1 MKTRKIKNYNW
12 INYLSILSI
21 ICSIT
26 VWYYLLPNFI
36 SAKDFTKNEDSI
48 HVEGAFEGKKAA
60 ANTKTQTKEDI
71 KQMTAAKNS
80 ISGELYKVKP
90 DAPIKK
96 ESSPGDMYV
105 RARSAIAIDANSGT
119 ILHYQDG
126 KRKAAIASLTKIM
139 TAILVVEKIDDLE
152 SEVVTMDQESI
163 LVDGTKVGCPRSGYC
178 VSTRLQVGE
187 KVLAKHLFEAMLM
200 NSANDA
206 AVMLGRHIAGSQE
219 KFADM
224 MNDKA
229 NELGLKDTHF
239 CNPSGLD
246 DEDNP
251 GTCYSTAYDIARV
264 AAYSLR
270 YDKIWNAMKMKEKD
284 FCSQDGLYTHHV
296 FNTDVLLEQLPNC
309 LGGKTGFTYEAGK
322 SLMSVAHHPNDK
334 NRKVIAVLLDD
345 NYRWDDM
352 KNLFGWVFSVYTWP
366 R

>member
-1 MKTRKIKNYNW
+1 MKNYNW
-12 INYLSILSI
+12 VNCLSIFSI
-21 ICSIT
+21 VCSIT
-26 VWYYLLPNFI
+26 AWYYLLPNFI
-36 SAKDFTKNEDSI
+36 SAKDFTENEDNSI
-48 HVEGAFEGKKAA
+48 RVESVSEGKKAMV
-60 ANTKTQTKEDI
+60 NMETQTKEGT
-71 KQMTAAKNS
+71 KQATTVGNS
-80 ISGELYKVKP
+80 ISGELYEVKP
-90 DAPIKK
+90 DAPVKK
-96 ESSPGDMYV
+96 ENSFGDMYV
-105 RARSAIAIDANSGT
+105 RARSAIAIDADSGT

-139 TAILVVEKIDDLE
+139 TAILAVEKIDDLE
-152 SEVVTMDQESI
+152 SEIITMDQESI

-187 KVLAKHLFEAMLM
+187 KILAKHLFEAMLM

-206 AVMLGRHIAGSQE
+206 AVMIGNHIAGSQD

-246 DEDNP
+246 DENDP
-251 GTCYSTAYDIARV
+251 GACYSTAYDIARV

-270 YDKIWNAMKMKEKD
+270 YDEIWNAMKMKEKD
-284 FCSQDGLYTHHV
+284 FYSQDGLYTHHV
-296 FNTDVLLEQLPNC
+296 FNTDILLEQLPNC
-309 LGGKTGFTYEAGK
+309 LGGKTGFTYEAGR
-322 SLMSVAHHPNDK
+322 SLMSVAHHPDDK

-352 KNLFGWVFSVYTWP
+352 KNLFSWVFSVYTWP